1 MLMGVQSHLAA
12 NLWRKCLDE
21 IPDLSSIM
29 RGTWYGRVANTCYTL
44 YSILSLGGLL
54 QTCVQP
60 ELFFGRPCMIIL
72 WPHPPGNNWNLRIET
87 DPTTLL
93 EKQSKFLRKN
103 MKCRGKHE
111 LFSVVSRFPRYI
123 SCYITESRLSL
134 GQCTTGANATEY
146 VRLFILRVYNIYVV
160 CIGFYAEL

>member
-1 MLMGVQSHLAA
+1 MNLYHISRAFSEQAHADGSAESSGGKSLNLSNISRAFPTRRMLMGVYRHLAANLWTYFIFPALFLSRPMLMGVQSHLAA

-72 WPHPPGNNWNLRIET
+72 WPHCPGNNWNLRIENRSYSI
-87 DPTTLL
+87 PP
-93 EKQSKFLRKN
+93 
-103 MKCRGKHE
+103 C
-111 LFSVVSRFPRYI
+111 
-123 SCYITESRLSL
+123 
-134 GQCTTGANATEY
+134 
-146 VRLFILRVYNIYVV
+146 
-160 CIGFYAEL
+160 